1 MISAFSNEV
10 RYLIYKLD
18 SIPRPQDLLISSIG
32 TDSLVKRID
41 TSIEQAIFNKPSWL
55 RKVHY
60 DLFKGDF
67 VPVIA
72 FSTKKKL
79 VYVLYYKDKTYS
91 SSDMLFDNT
100 SDTDIALSTLICNSN
115 WPVKIIDKNTG
126 KSNVKDKDVY
136 IITSEYARYLSE
148 KDSYQYYPAFI
159 QYIYTLLKDHIL
171 YNKKQYGMP
180 YLFFGTLPNG
190 RIYEE
195 RIIEDKYS
203 HFSVRVY
210 MYYYL
215 AIVYHLYCK
224 YANDID
230 DLPLQ
235 RFYSSIKD
243 MKLYDSYEDFV
254 EENKKLKEIL
264 N

>member
-10 RYLIYKLD
+10 RDLIYKLD
-18 SIPRPQDLLISSIG
+18 SIPRKQDLLISSIG

-41 TSIEQAIFNKPSWL
+41 TSITQAIYNKPS
-55 RKVHY
+55 RMIKVHY
-60 DLFKGDF
+60 GLFKGDF
-67 VPVIA
+67 VPAIA

-79 VYVLYYKDKTYS
+79 VYVLYYKDKTYLP
-91 SSDMLFDNT
+91 SDTIFDNT
-100 SDTDIALSTLICNSN
+100 SDSDIVLSTLIRNR

-126 KSNVKDKDVY
+126 KSNVKDKTVY

-159 QYIYTLLKDHIL
+159 QYIYTLLRDHIL
-171 YNKKQYGMP
+171 YSKKQYGMP
-180 YLFFGTLPNG
+180 HLFFGTLPNG

-235 RFYSSIKD
+235 RFYSSIKE

>member
-1 MISAFSNEV
+1 MIFS
-10 RYLIYKLD
+10 
-18 SIPRPQDLLISSIG
+18 
-32 TDSLVKRID
+32 D
-41 TSIEQAIFNKPSWL
+41 TSDSDI
-55 RKVHY
+55 
-60 DLFKGDF
+60 
-67 VPVIA
+67 
-72 FSTKKKL
+72 
-79 VYVLYYKDKTYS
+79 VL
-91 SSDMLFDNT
+91 N
-100 SDTDIALSTLICNSN
+100 TLIRNR

-171 YNKKQYGMP
+171 YNKKQYGMS

-230 DLPLQ
+230 NLQLQ
-235 RFYSSIKD
+235 RFYNSIKE

>member
-10 RYLIYKLD
+10 RDLIYKLD

-32 TDSLVKRID
+32 TDSLVKRIN
-41 TSIEQAIFNKPSWL
+41 TSIEQTIANKPSLWS
-55 RKVHY
+55 KVNY

-72 FSTKKKL
+72 FSTKKMI

-91 SSDMLFDNT
+91 SSNIDFNNM
-100 SDTDIALSTLICNSN
+100 TDLDIVHSTLISN
-115 WPVKIIDKNTG
+115 RYPVKIIDKTG

-148 KDSYQYYPAFI
+148 KDLYQYYPAFI
-159 QYIYTLLKDHIL
+159 QYIYTLLKEYIL
-171 YNKKQYGMP
+171 YGKNHNRSP
-180 YLFFGTLPNG
+180 YLFSGVLPNG
-190 RIYEE
+190 RIYETRVTE
-195 RIIEDKYS
+195 GP
-203 HFSVRVY
+203 VRVY

-215 AIVYHLYCK
+215 AIIYHLYCK
-224 YANDID
+224 YTNDID

-235 RFYSSIKD
+235 RFYNSIKE
-243 MKLYDSYEDFV
+243 MKLFDSYEDFV

>member
-10 RYLIYKLD
+10 RDLIYKLD

-32 TDSLVKRID
+32 TDSLVKRIN
-41 TSIEQAIFNKPSWL
+41 TSIEQAITNKPSLWS
-55 RKVHY
+55 KVNY

-72 FSTKKKL
+72 FSTKKMI
-79 VYVLYYKDKTYS
+79 VYALYYKDKTYS
-91 SSDMLFDNT
+91 SSNIDFNNMTDL
-100 SDTDIALSTLICNSN
+100 DIAHSTLISN
-115 WPVKIIDKNTG
+115 RCPVKIIDKTG

-148 KDSYQYYPAFI
+148 KDLYQYYPAFI
-159 QYIYTLLKDHIL
+159 QYIYTLLKEYIL
-171 YNKKQYGMP
+171 YGKKHNRLP
-180 YLFFGTLPNG
+180 YLFSGVLPNG
-190 RIYEE
+190 KIYKTRVTEGP
-195 RIIEDKYS
+195 
-203 HFSVRVY
+203 VRVY

-235 RFYSSIKD
+235 RFYNSIKE
-243 MKLYDSYEDFV
+243 MKLFDSYEDFV

>member
-10 RYLIYKLD
+10 RDLIYTLD
-18 SIPRPQDLLISSIG
+18 SIPRKQDLLISSIG
-32 TDSLVKRID
+32 TDSLVKRIN
-41 TSIEQAIFNKPSWL
+41 TSITQAIANKPSW
-55 RKVHY
+55 RINTHY

-72 FSTKKKL
+72 FSTKKMI
-79 VYVLYYKDKTYS
+79 VYVLYYKDKIYMPS
-91 SSDMLFDNT
+91 SIICNDVSDR
-100 SDTDIALSTLICNSN
+100 DIVYSTLIRNN
-115 WPVKIIDKNTG
+115 WPVKIADKNTG
-126 KSNVKDKDVY
+126 ESNVKDKAVY
-136 IITSEYARYLSE
+136 IISSEYARYLSE
-148 KDSYQYYPAFI
+148 KDLYQYYPAFI
-159 QYIYTLLKDHIL
+159 QYIYILLTDCIL
-171 YNKKQYGMP
+171 YSKKQYRLG
-180 YLFFGTLPNG
+180 YLYSGVLPNG
-190 RIYEE
+190 RIYKTRVTEG
-195 RIIEDKYS
+195 
-203 HFSVRVY
+203 SVRVF

-235 RFYSSIKD
+235 RFYNSIKE
-243 MKLYDSYEDFV
+243 MKLFDSYEDFV

>member
-10 RYLIYKLD
+10 RDLIYKLD
-18 SIPRPQDLLISSIG
+18 SIPRKQDLLISSIG

-41 TSIEQAIFNKPSWL
+41 TSIEQAITNKPSWF

-60 DLFKGDF
+60 DLFRGDF

-91 SSDMLFDNT
+91 PSDTIFNDT
-100 SDTDIALSTLICNSN
+100 SDSDIVLSTLIRNR

-126 KSNVKDKDVY
+126 KSNIKDKAVY

-171 YNKKQYGMP
+171 YNKKQYGMA
-180 YLFFGTLPNG
+180 YLFFGTLPPNG
-190 RIYEE
+190 RIYKE

-235 RFYSSIKD
+235 RFYNSIKE

>member
-1 MISAFSNEV
+1 MLSAFSNEV
-10 RYLIYKLD
+10 RDLIYKLD
-18 SIPRPQDLLISSIG
+18 SIPRTQDLLISSIG

-41 TSIEQAIFNKPSWL
+41 TSITQAITNKPSW
-55 RKVHY
+55 RINVHY

-67 VPVIA
+67 VPTIA
-72 FSTKKKL
+72 FSTKKMI
-79 VYVLYYKDKTYS
+79 VYVLYYKDNTYS
-91 SSDMLFDNT
+91 PSSMIFNDT
-100 SDTDIALSTLICNSN
+100 SDLDIVRSTLIRNH
-115 WPVKIIDKNTG
+115 WPVKIVDKNTG
-126 KSNVKDKDVY
+126 ESNVKDKAVY

-148 KDSYQYYPAFI
+148 KDLYQYYPAFI

-171 YNKKQYGMP
+171 YSKKQYRLG
-180 YLFFGTLPNG
+180 YLFSGVLPNG
-190 RIYEE
+190 RIYET
-195 RIIEDKYS
+195 RVTKGP
-203 HFSVRVY
+203 VRVF

-235 RFYSSIKD
+235 RFYNSIKE
-243 MKLYDSYEDFV
+243 MKLFDSYEDFV